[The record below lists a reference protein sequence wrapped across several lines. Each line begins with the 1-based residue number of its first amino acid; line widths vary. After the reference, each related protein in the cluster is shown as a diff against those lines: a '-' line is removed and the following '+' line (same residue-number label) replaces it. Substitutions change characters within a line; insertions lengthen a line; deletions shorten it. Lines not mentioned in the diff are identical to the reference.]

1 VRADLSPRTGGGD
14 PAGAASMSVFRDQ
27 DNLHAYLSGF
37 LWILRLTGV
46 SAVIAL
52 VLGVLLAAM
61 RVSPIPVLRGF
72 GAAWVNVFRNTPL
85 TLIIFF
91 CYFALYATLGVTLS
105 DDLDLNNYWLGVVG
119 LSAYTAAFVCETIR
133 SGINTVPAGQ
143 AEAARAIGLTF
154 AQTLRIVVL
163 PQAGRAVIAPL
174 GSILIALCKNST
186 IVGTIGLLESSNQM
200 KQLINDNGNA
210 VIAIFIVFAGT
221 FAAVLIPTGYL
232 FGWLANRLA
241 VKR

>member
-1 VRADLSPRTGGGD
+1 MDVFTD
-14 PAGAASMSVFRDQ
+14 PANVE
-27 DNLHAYLSGF
+27 NYLTGF
-37 LWILRLTGV
+37 SWILRLTLA
-46 SAVIAL
+46 SAAIAL

-61 RVSPIPVLRGF
+61 RVSPVPVLRWF

-91 CYFALYATLGVTLS
+91 CYFGLYATLSLKLS
-105 DDLDLNNYWLGVVG
+105 DDIDLNNFWLGVVG
-119 LSAYTAAFVCETIR
+119 LSVYTAAFVCEAFR

-154 AQTLRIVVL
+154 LQTLRIVVM

-174 GSILIALCKNST
+174 GSVFIALAKNST
-186 IVGTIGLLESSNQM
+186 IVGTIGLSEASNAM
-200 KQLINDNGNA
+200 KLLIEDNA
-210 VIAIFIVFAGT
+210 SVVIPIFLVFAGT
-221 FAAVLIPTGYL
+221 FAAVLIPVGYG
-232 FGWLANRLA
+232 FGWLATRLA